1 MLLDVTEWLVT
12 ESAMEAHV
20 DSSKGSMRGGESPVP
35 KERSDGRECMGE
47 RDTTIGGT
55 SSHSPALVGIS
66 HPSGSVLCAASVS
79 LDEKAKIGL
88 SDRSVGRPADGGVQR
103 LVWFCAGD
111 RGEHGDENSINL
123 GEDMIVRKDEP
134 V

>member
-1 MLLDVTEWLVT
+1 MLLDVIEWLVT

-47 RDTTIGGT
+47 RDTTIGCT
-55 SSHSPALVGIS
+55 SSHSPVLVGIS
-66 HPSGSVLCAASVS
+66 HPSDSVLCTASVS
-79 LDEKAKIGL
+79 PDEEGL